1 MQAVASFFEYFHLC
15 EFVND
20 VIYLFRCLPTKKTLA
35 IRPRFYNGI
44 ARCSLM
50 VFLLEFSMYISQW
63 SL

>member
-44 ARCSLM
+44 A
-50 VFLLEFSMYISQW
+50 
-63 SL
+63 